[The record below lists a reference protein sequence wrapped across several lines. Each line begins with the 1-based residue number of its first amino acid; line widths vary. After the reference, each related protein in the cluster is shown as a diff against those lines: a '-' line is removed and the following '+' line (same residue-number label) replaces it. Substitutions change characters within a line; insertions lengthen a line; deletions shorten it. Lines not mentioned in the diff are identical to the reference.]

1 MLRLSPRHWLWMA
14 VVTLCAGIVSAGAL
28 AQERASRSDQRA
40 AARAEKKAAAKTE
53 KKTPGKA
60 PRKKTAKQVE
70 KQLVDAEPVDIQSL
84 AWAPEDAAFYCVML
98 RNREQIDA
106 LLQSNAWKKLMELP
120 IVQQGF
126 AKYKEEAG
134 KAGTPPAQIEAAR
147 TNPQVQA
154 ILEVVGDMLGQEAFV
169 IGGSDWADMIALV
182 QEVGGV
188 VQYQAPEA
196 RDDDEDEEDDEEEEE
211 EEEDADEAGDEDEAD
226 DDDSEES
233 EIGPER
239 QQAARLMALLAE
251 DPERIK
257 VPATLIGFRV
267 EDTARTEA
275 QLNSLAGILSFLSM
289 SVPQLSGRFNQ
300 QEVGDYRYWVLSLE
314 GSTIPW
320 EEQLP
325 VEEMKEIEQEEGQA
339 QAIIDRLK
347 ESKISV
353 ALGMRDNFLLVSIGE
368 STEPLASLGDRR
380 SLAARPELAPLAK
393 FAEER
398 LTGVSYF
405 SEEIATRLSNTEG
418 QLDNFVAAIEQGL
431 AQSELDEEL
440 QEELVADAEDIM
452 SELKERIPEQG
463 AMSAFSFLT
472 DAGAESFTYHWNGN
486 PSMDGSERLGL
497 LAHVG
502 EKPLLAVIGRGAAS
516 QEDYEWM
523 TTVVDRVRKNLDRTV
538 TAELNRQGKAEDLDK
553 YREISAKVWPLLER
567 LDQANREHL
576 LPATKGGECGLVIDA
591 QLRTKQLAGEIPAT
605 EEPMPIPEPAIVF
618 SHNDAQAIQQASE
631 EYWAVMNDVVDVIR
645 DADPEAIPAD
655 YEIPEPEMSQ
665 ADGATLY
672 TFALPEEW
680 QVDEQIAP
688 TWAIGEEVAVL
699 AASPSHA
706 KRVLASASPISAGVL
721 EDADKPRAMAAIF
734 DWAGTIDAARPWI
747 DLAARK
753 AASDK
758 GADEEEVAS
767 QVNTVL
773 DVLKSFRTITVEGYI
788 ENDVYVEHSLVEIRD
803 IEE

>member
-28 AQERASRSDQRA
+28 AQERAARSDQKA
-40 AARAEKKAAAKTE
+40 AARAEKKAAAQNE

-60 PRKKTAKQVE
+60 PRKKTAKQVK
-70 KQLVDAEPVDIQSL
+70 KQQIDTDAVDIQSL

-98 RNREQIDA
+98 RNRELIDA
-106 LLQSNAWKKLMELP
+106 LLQSNAWRKLMELP

-126 AKYKEEAG
+126 AKYREEAG

-169 IGGSDWADMIALV
+169 IGGSEWADMIALF

-188 VQYQAPEA
+188 VQYQAREA
-196 RDDDEDEEDDEEEEE
+196 RDDDGDEDE

-226 DDDSEES
+226 DEDQSDES

-251 DPERIK
+251 DPARIK
-257 VPATLIGFRV
+257 LPPTLVGFRV
-267 EDTARTEA
+267 EDTARTET

-289 SVPQLSGRFNQ
+289 SVPQLSGRFKQ
-300 QEVGDYRYWVLSLE
+300 QEVGGYKYWVLSLE

-347 ESKISV
+347 ETKIAV
-353 ALGMRDNFLLVSIGE
+353 ALGMRDNFLLISIGE
-368 STEPLASLGDRR
+368 STDPLAGLGEGR
-380 SLAARPELAPLAK
+380 SLAARPELAPLAR

-405 SEEIATRLSNTEG
+405 SEAMAARLSNTEG

-440 QEELVADAEDIM
+440 QQELVAEAEDIM

-472 DAGAESFTYHWNGN
+472 DAGAESYTYHWNGN
-486 PSMDGSERLGL
+486 PSVDGSERLGL

-502 EKPLLAVIGRGAAS
+502 EKPLLAVVGRSAAS
-516 QEDYEWM
+516 EEDYEWM

-538 TAELNRQGKAEDLDK
+538 TAELTRQGKADELDK

-591 QLRTKQLAGEIPAT
+591 QLRSRQLAGEIPAT
-605 EEPMPIPEPAIVF
+605 EEPMPIPEPAFVF
-618 SHNDAQAIQQASE
+618 SHNDAQAIQRVSE
-631 EYWAVMNDVVDVIR
+631 EYWAVMNDLVDVIR
-645 DADPEAIPAD
+645 DADPNAIPAD
-655 YEIPEPEMSQ
+655 YEIPEPEMSA

-706 KRVLASASPISAGVL
+706 RRVLASASPISAGVL
-721 EDADKPRAMAAIF
+721 EDANKPRAMAAIF

-767 QVNTVL
+767 QVSTVL

-788 ENDVYVEHSLVEIRD
+788 ENDVYVEHSLVEIHD